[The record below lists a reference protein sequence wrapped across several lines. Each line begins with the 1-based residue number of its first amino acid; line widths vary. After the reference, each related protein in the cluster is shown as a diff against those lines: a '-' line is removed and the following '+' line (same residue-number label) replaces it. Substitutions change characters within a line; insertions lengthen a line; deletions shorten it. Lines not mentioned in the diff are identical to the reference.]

1 MPESP
6 RFAQTAFISAQNA
19 WSLLDRR
26 VEPELVPAAA
36 HCGAGLLPYSP
47 LASGMLTG
55 KYQPNEYPS
64 GSRLEI
70 YQRSREDASLLLSTD
85 RHWPMRAWQF
95 EKLLT
100 RANNWTL
107 VAELRGYAEQRGHQ
121 LTDLAIAWLN
131 ASHGVASV
139 LAGAT
144 TPDQVRANVA
154 ASAAWTLTAEEKRDV
169 DAITAQRTSEEA
181 VRMPTVPSS
190 SGDSE

>member
-1 MPESP
+1 
-6 RFAQTAFISAQNA
+6 
-19 WSLLDRR
+19 
-26 VEPELVPAAA
+26 
-36 HCGAGLLPYSP
+36 
-47 LASGMLTG
+47 
-55 KYQPNEYPS
+55 
-64 GSRLEI
+64 
-70 YQRSREDASLLLSTD
+70 
-85 RHWPMRAWQF
+85 MRAWQF